1 MAEPAPLLG
10 PTQRKIVA
18 SALTLAAALAFILLL
33 SLLILG
39 LSRALGFFSSVL
51 WPLAVA
57 GVVAC
62 ILQPVVGL
70 LERRLHVGRLAAVA
84 ILYGTFVLGLGGLL
98 VAVTPAVVGQ
108 AAEFAQTVPDLWAQ
122 ASGYAQ
128 KHYPDWI
135 AYGRERMQNPAV
147 KQFVDGLTEQAKTL
161 FAGMLPGVKA
171 AFGQLQGAVGFLVGM
186 ALVPVYLFFF
196 LRSTGDAFAQVRGL
210 LPFLRDDIREDIVFL
225 VREFAGIVVAF
236 FRGQLLIGLI
246 MAAIYATGFTIS
258 GLRFGL
264 IIGLGMGLLN
274 IVPSLGTMLGL
285 AIALPL
291 AFFQPGGGMGLVA
304 AVLAVFFAVQ
314 ALEGWVLT
322 PRIMG
327 RQTGLHPVVIIVAIL
342 FWGTALDGLLGM
354 VLAIPLTAFF
364 VTAWRLVK
372 HKYLESAAPAAS
384 GLGDQAPT

>member
-10 PTQRKIVA
+10 PTQRKIA
-18 SALTLAAALAFILLL
+18 AAALTLAAALLIVLLL
-33 SLLILG
+33 ALLVLG

-57 GVVAC
+57 GIVAC

-84 ILYGTFVLGLGGLL
+84 ILYGAFVLALAGLA
-98 VAVTPAVVGQ
+98 VAVTPVVVSQ
-108 AAEFAQTVPDLWAQ
+108 TAEFAETVPALWTQ
-122 ASGYAQ
+122 ASDYAQ
-128 KHYPDWI
+128 RHYPDWI
-135 AYGRERMQNPAV
+135 AYGRERMENPAV
-147 KQFVDGLTEQAKTL
+147 KQFVDGLAAQAKGL

-171 AFGQLQGAVGFLVGM
+171 ALGQVRGAVAFLVGL

-210 LPFLRDDIREDIVFL
+210 LPFLRDDIRDDIVFL

-246 MAAIYATGFTIS
+246 MGSIYATGFTVA
-258 GLRFGL
+258 GLKFGL
-264 IIGLGMGLLN
+264 VIGMGMGLLN
-274 IVPSLGTMLGL
+274 IVPYLGTMLGL
-285 AIALPL
+285 SVALPL
-291 AFFQPGGGMGLVA
+291 AFFQPGGGLWLVA
-304 AVLAVFFAVQ
+304 TVLAIFAAVQ
-314 ALEGWVLT
+314 ALEGWFLT

-372 HKYLESAAPAAS
+372 HKYLGERDLAAN
-384 GLGDQAPT
+384 PTAHQ

>member
-10 PTQRKIVA
+10 PTQRKIA
-18 SALTLAAALAFILLL
+18 AAALTLAAALLIVLLL
-33 SLLILG
+33 SLLVLG

-57 GVVAC
+57 GIVAC

-70 LERRLHVGRLAAVA
+70 LERRMHVGRLAAVA
-84 ILYGTFVLGLGGLL
+84 ILYGAFVLALAGLV
-98 VAVTPAVVGQ
+98 VAVTPVIVAQ
-108 AAEFAQTVPDLWAQ
+108 TAEFADTVPELWTQ

-128 KHYPDWI
+128 KHYPEWI
-135 AYGRERMQNPAV
+135 AYGRERMQNPTV
-147 KQFVDGLTEQAKTL
+147 KQFVDGLAEQAKGL
-161 FAGMLPGVKA
+161 FSGMLPGVKA
-171 AFGQLQGAVGFLVGM
+171 AVGQVRGAIGFLVGL

-210 LPFLRDDIREDIVFL
+210 LPFLRDNIRDDVVFL

-236 FRGQLLIGLI
+236 FRGQLLIGMI
-246 MAAIYATGFTIS
+246 MGAIYASGFTIA
-258 GLRFGL
+258 GLKFGL
-264 IIGLGMGLLN
+264 LIGLGMGLLN
-274 IVPSLGTMLGL
+274 IIPYLGTMIGL
-285 AIALPL
+285 SIALPL
-291 AFFQPGGGMGLVA
+291 AFFQPDGGLWLVV
-304 AVLAVFFAVQ
+304 AVLAIFAAVQ
-314 ALEGWVLT
+314 ALEGWFLT

-372 HKYLESAAPAAS
+372 HKYLERPAPETAA
-384 GLGDQAPT
+384 G